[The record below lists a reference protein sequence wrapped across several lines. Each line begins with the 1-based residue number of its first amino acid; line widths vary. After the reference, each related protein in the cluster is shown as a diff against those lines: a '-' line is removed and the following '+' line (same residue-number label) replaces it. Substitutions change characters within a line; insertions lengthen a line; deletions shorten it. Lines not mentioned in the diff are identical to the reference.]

1 MAFHCQKNVMYKIF
15 QFLSIIIIILFIFN
29 VFKNYLSNKNIS
41 NKNFTRSNIDQI
53 LKEKIKEL
61 PILDN
66 DTNNVIQFND
76 TFEIETKGE
85 KKRSFWNLLK
95 NK

>member
-1 MAFHCQKNVMYKIF
+1 MYKIF
-15 QFLSIIIIILFIFN
+15 QFIFIIIIILFIFN
-29 VFKNYLSNKNIS
+29 IFKYFLSSKNIS

-53 LKEKIKEL
+53 FKEKIKEL

>member
-1 MAFHCQKNVMYKIF
+1 MYKIF
-15 QFLSIIIIILFIFN
+15 KFFSIIIIIFFIFSI
-29 VFKNYLSNKNIS
+29 FKYYLSDKNIS
-41 NKNFTRSNIDQI
+41 NKNFTRLNIDQI
-53 LKEKIKEL
+53 LKEKITQL
-61 PILDN
+61 PVLNN

-76 TFEIETKGE
+76 SFEIEKKDK

>member
-1 MAFHCQKNVMYKIF
+1 MYKIF

-29 VFKNYLSNKNIS
+29 VFKYYLSNKNIS